1 MKGGFR
7 VWKPIKHMR
16 PIAHIHNGFETKF
29 GVPRQSGIINEAM
42 SEIVFEKEYSV
53 REAFRGLE
61 DFSHIWVIWEF
72 SEAER
77 EGFSPTVR
85 PPRLG
90 GNKRMGVFATRSP
103 FRPNPLGLSVLKL
116 DEIVYDKARGT
127 ILRVRGA
134 DMKNGT
140 PIYDIKPYLPEFDS
154 ISQARGGFAEATTHH
169 RVDVTLPQELCDTLD
184 AKDIEIIRAILEHD
198 PKPSYRHDDRI
209 YGMRYAG
216 YEVKFYYN
224 DDGIVVTD
232 ISACE

>member
-1 MKGGFR
+1 MFGSQK
-7 VWKPIKHMR
+7 KHMR

-29 GVPRQSGIINEAM
+29 GVPRQSGIINEAV

-61 DFSHIWVIWEF
+61 AFSHIWVIWEF
-72 SEAER
+72 SDAER
-77 EGFSPTVR
+77 DSFSPTVR

-116 DEIVYDKARGT
+116 DEIVYDKTRGT

-140 PIYDIKPYLPEFDS
+140 PIYDVKPYLPEFDS
-154 ISQARGGFAEATTHH
+154 IPQACGGFAEATAHH
-169 RVDVTLPQELCDTLD
+169 KVDVTLPQELCNELD
-184 AKDIEIIRAILEHD
+184 ANNVEIIRAILEHD

-216 YEVKFYYN
+216 YEVRFYYT
-224 DDGIVVTD
+224 DEGIVVSD
-232 ISACE
+232 ITACTE